1 MGSDM
6 KKHLLLT
13 LTLALSAFLASAS
26 ADTYKLPKDSPIASV
41 SFPEGWK
48 VEASDESVDASSN
61 DEEIYINIEFNDAD
75 SLEGAI
81 EETFGY
87 LKKNKVKFD
96 KATEKKTE
104 GDFQGM
110 KVVNYDWDGEDS
122 EGKCKI
128 SLTVL
133 GVTPKKALLMLYW
146 ASPEGEKK
154 HEKELNSIL
163 SSIKPIK

>member
-1 MGSDM
+1 M
-6 KKHLLLT
+6 KKYPFLAPALILT
-13 LTLALSAFLASAS
+13 ALVASAS
-26 ADTYKLPKDSPIASV
+26 AGDYKLPKDQPIASV

-48 VEASDESVDASSN
+48 VEASDESVDASSS

-87 LKKNKVKFD
+87 LKKNKVKID

-104 GDFQGM
+104 ADFHGM
-110 KVVNYDWDGEDS
+110 KVVNFDWDGEDS
-122 EGKCKI
+122 DGKCKI
-128 SLTVL
+128 SLSIL

-154 HEKELNSIL
+154 HQKELDSILNSIKSL
-163 SSIKPIK
+163 AK

>member
-1 MGSDM
+1 M

-13 LTLALSAFLASAS
+13 LALTALVASAS
-26 ADTYKLPKDSPIASV
+26 AGTYKLPNDDSIASI

-48 VEASDESVDASSN
+48 VEASDESLDANSN

-87 LKKNKVKFD
+87 LKKNKVKID

-104 GDFQGM
+104 ADF
-110 KVVNYDWDGEDS
+110 
-122 EGKCKI
+122 
-128 SLTVL
+128 
-133 GVTPKKALLMLYW
+133 
-146 ASPEGEKK
+146 
-154 HEKELNSIL
+154 
-163 SSIKPIK
+163 

>member
-1 MGSDM
+1 MN
-6 KKHLLLT
+6 KHLLLIPT
-13 LTLALSAFLASAS
+13 LIVTALVASAS
-26 ADTYKLPKDSPIASV
+26 AGTYKLPKDEPIASV
-41 SFPEGWK
+41 TFPEGWK
-48 VEASDESVDASSN
+48 VEAADESVDASSD
-61 DEEIYINIEFNDAD
+61 DEAIYINIEFNDAD

-96 KATEKKTE
+96 KATEKKSE
-104 GDFQGM
+104 GEFNGM
-110 KVVNYDWDGEDS
+110 KVVNYDWEGEDS

-128 SLTVL
+128 SLAVL

-154 HEKELNSIL
+154 HEKELNAIL
-163 SSIKPIK
+163 SSIKPIAK

>member
-1 MGSDM
+1 M
-6 KKHLLLT
+6 KKLFFLIPSLV
-13 LTLALSAFLASAS
+13 LSALVASAS
-26 ADTYKLPKDSPIASV
+26 ADTYKLPKDEPIASIA
-41 SFPEGWK
+41 FPEGWK
-48 VEASDESVDASSN
+48 VEASDESLDASSN
-61 DEEIYINIEFNDAD
+61 DEAIYINLEFNDAD

-104 GDFQGM
+104 GDFHGI

-128 SLTVL
+128 SLAVL
-133 GVTPKKALLMLYW
+133 GVTPKKALLLLYW

-154 HEKELNSIL
+154 HQAELDSILNSIKSL
-163 SSIKPIK
+163 AK